1 MKKKITSTIAFRL
14 PGWVTGTPAPGDLYH
29 FTKNTNEMPELL
41 LNGNPI
47 NYVLQDGYV
56 VVKNEWKDNDVIEY
70 KLPMTIKKVTARN
83 ELKFNNDRIALQRGP
98 IVYCIEGA
106 DNNGKAWNVI
116 SPISIDFNAEDFKI
130 LDEPVVSLIAN
141 LPCIQISN
149 DGFTVSSI
157 MQKVRAIPYYAWS
170 NRGNNAMQVW
180 LPSTIKDFKVN
191 N

>member
-1 MKKKITSTIAFRL
+1 
-14 PGWVTGTPAPGDLYH
+14 VTGTPAPGGLYH

-47 NYVLQDGYV
+47 NYILQDGYV

-106 DNNGKAWNVI
+106 DNNEKAWNVI
-116 SPISIDFNAEDFKI
+116 SPISTDFDAEDFKI

-157 MQKVRAIPYYAWS
+157 MQKVRAIPYYTWS

>member
-1 MKKKITSTIAFRL
+1 MVFYSCDKCGKQFKQKCHHDKHINKKL
-14 PGWVTGTPAPGDLYH
+14 PCVNETKFIYSIHTYNYIDVLNIKKLLI
-29 FTKNTNEMPELL
+29 KNTNT
-41 LNGNPI
+41 
-47 NYVLQDGYV
+47 
-56 VVKNEWKDNDVIEY
+56 NDVIEY

-180 LPSTIKDFKVN
+180 LPSSIKDFKVN